1 MIESLVRCRSESEY
15 AEKPFEF
22 LWEGEELVVS
32 EIIARWRSPEGKYFR
47 VKTNTLSIFL
57 LFYNEGENS
66 WYIEP
71 V

>member
-1 MIESLVRCRSESEY
+1 MESLVRCRSDSEY
-15 AEKPFEF
+15 AERPVKF

-32 EIIARWRSPEGKYFR
+32 EIITRWRSPEGKYFR

-57 LFYNEGENS
+57 LFYHEEQNS

-71 V
+71 T